1 MDNFTGLK
9 TKSFKRDKIAP
20 SQLKDSETIQSHMST
35 KLMKEKDLKTL
46 SFVMNIDYSK
56 PIKIDKLKDS
66 EKSKNLTDHIY
77 GSYISEVQKMVDVT
91 K

>member
-1 MDNFTGLK
+1 
-9 TKSFKRDKIAP
+9 
-20 SQLKDSETIQSHMST
+20 
-35 KLMKEKDLKTL
+35 MKEKDLKTL